1 MGWWEVLK
9 LIIKWGPTAYKLVRE
24 ILDLIEE
31 MRADKPDAA
40 AFYARRL
47 EVARAAVKAEG
58 TKAPLKILAADLRGA
73 VHGIKQPI

>member
-1 MGWWEVLK
+1 MNWWEVIK

-31 MRADKPDAA
+31 MKADKPDVA

-47 EVARAAVKAEG
+47 EVARVAVKAEG
-58 TKAPLKILAADLRGA
+58 TKAPLKILASDIRGA
-73 VHGIKQPI
+73 LHGAKQPI